1 VITAPIPRLPRPAPG
16 DRDRPALQ
24 LIEDPRRRVRRGLLA
39 ICGTVLV
46 FVLLFGNVVFHN
58 MLVSGQRRLDG
69 ISAEVQERRAEQARL
84 RLLVAQLESPERIVS
99 RAERQGMQVPEKTTW
114 VKPPADEPVS
124 SER

>member
-1 VITAPIPRLPRPAPG
+1 MITVPHPRLPRSAPDG
-16 DRDRPALQ
+16 RDRPTLQ

-39 ICGTVLV
+39 IAGTVLV

-58 MLVSGQRRLDG
+58 MLVSGQRRLDRMSG
-69 ISAEVQERRAEQARL
+69 EVQERRAEQARL

-99 RAERQGMQVPEKTTW
+99 RAQRQGMRVPEKTRW